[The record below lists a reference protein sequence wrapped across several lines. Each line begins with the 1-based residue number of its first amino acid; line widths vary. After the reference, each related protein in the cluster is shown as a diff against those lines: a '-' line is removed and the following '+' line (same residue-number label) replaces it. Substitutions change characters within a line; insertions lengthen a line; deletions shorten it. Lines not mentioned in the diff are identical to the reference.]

1 MPHDAATSQ
10 PVLAPTPPSAYSS
23 SFSSLADGTLAAL
36 FPEEDRHFSRPAHAR
51 PAARFRDE
59 LLDPEPGLDP
69 MRAGRCG
76 FIQALARPLDQG
88 FLAEF
93 LVDFS
98 WASALLEGS
107 SYSVLDTAALV
118 ECGERNASKPMD
130 EAVLALNHQRAA
142 EHLWLHRELTPEN
155 VCRMHALLTDDHG
168 LAELCDGDHFL
179 PAEQRGRPREY
190 QEISLH
196 QSAYLPPFRPGTGH
210 AASLLG
216 QVTAIARTLHPV
228 QAAFYLLTRVAYIQ
242 SFANGNKRTAR
253 IAANLPLLQSGM
265 LPLSYVDVDKAE
277 YLRGMVA
284 FYELGSTRIIERTFL
299 RAYAKSIVR
308 ASLPRESRIGPTV
321 TADIDAISEALV
333 AYVATGQRPSDPRA
347 GRFVG

>member
-1 MPHDAATSQ
+1 MPHDASPTG
-10 PVLAPTPPSAYSS
+10 PVPARHPFAAIAPMASRAPIGPITPSASIGS
-23 SFSSLADGTLAAL
+23 MSPGALGLL
-36 FPEEDRHFSRPAHAR
+36 FPEEERHFSRPAHAR
-51 PAARFRDE
+51 PAAPFRDE

-76 FIQALARPLDQG
+76 FIQAFTRPLDQR

-98 WASALLEGS
+98 WASSLLEGS
-107 SYSVLDTAALV
+107 SYSVLDTAALF
-118 ECGERNASKPMD
+118 ECGERNPAKPLD

-142 EHLWLHRELTPEN
+142 EYLWTQRDLTLEN

-168 LAELCDGDHFL
+168 LSELCDCDHFL

-210 AASLLG
+210 ATALLER
-216 QVTAIARTLHPV
+216 VLAIARTLHPV
-228 QAAFYLLTRVAYIQ
+228 QSAFYLLTRVAYIQ

-299 RAYAKSIVR
+299 RAYARSIVR
-308 ASLPRESRIGPTV
+308 ATLSTYLTPR
-321 TADIDAISEALV
+321 
-333 AYVATGQRPSDPRA
+333 
-347 GRFVG
+347 

>member
-1 MPHDAATSQ
+1 MPHDALLTRPAAAQSTRATI
-10 PVLAPTPPSAYSS
+10 APITPIAAIPPSAW
-23 SFSSLADGTLAAL
+23 AAL
-36 FPEEDRHFSRPAHAR
+36 FPEEARHFSRPAHAR
-51 PAARFRDE
+51 PAAPFRDE

-69 MRAGRCG
+69 MRAGRCA
-76 FIQALARPLDQG
+76 FIQAFTRPLDQR

-98 WASALLEGS
+98 WASSLLEGS

-118 ECGERNASKPMD
+118 ECGERNPAKRMD

-142 EHLWLHRELTPEN
+142 QYLWAQRNLTLDN

-168 LAELCDGDHFL
+168 LSELCDCDHFL
-179 PAEQRGRPREY
+179 PVEQRGRPREY

-210 AASLLG
+210 ATALLER
-216 QVTAIARTLHPV
+216 VLAIARTLHPV
-228 QAAFYLLTRVAYIQ
+228 QAAFYLLTRMAYIQ
-242 SFANGNKRTAR
+242 SFSNGNKRTAR

-299 RAYAKSIVR
+299 RAYVRSIVR
-308 ASLPRESRIGPTV
+308 ASLPAEIRIGL
-321 TADIDAISEALV
+321 DLDAIGEALI
-333 AYVATGQRPSDPRA
+333 AYIDTGQGPSDAWAA
-347 GRFVG
+347 GFLG